1 MYHHRDSD
9 QHEAMKLVV
18 QYDTRTN
25 SLVTTNTSQHHLTM
39 TSQWMTTTQQCH
51 VMLPSFTAN
60 DTVHLTDVI
69 QHLWTYVST
78 WLTPRCV
85 YYCRH
90 FIQTDCAVKHY
101 KSLRTKDIS

>member
-39 TSQWMTTTQQCH
+39 TSQ
-51 VMLPSFTAN
+51 
-60 DTVHLTDVI
+60 
-69 QHLWTYVST
+69 
-78 WLTPRCV
+78 
-85 YYCRH
+85 
-90 FIQTDCAVKHY
+90 
-101 KSLRTKDIS
+101 